1 MSGGGSAP
9 LWLERWHLD
18 EPAVAKTYKHYLLNT
33 KAGVLPRRQ
42 ENLLTRLPSN
52 QVSYLRYLH
61 VHWHRLT
68 AHKLSRW
75 LFWRKTW
82 EPDNKAV
89 SVVDCD
95 ADHTKSHLC
104 RCLKVH
110 NHCLDGAV
118 GALRCCLGRRFGAP
132 PQGVIGHLQAYST
145 ICNRCVGW
153 ICTSIWPG
161 LLGSKYYFKQPSTS
175 VPNEGESMPD
185 ELVSNDGSLLAMDQ
199 SIVFVVHW

>member
-1 MSGGGSAP
+1 MYRSNCCH
-9 LWLERWHLD
+9 RHL
-18 EPAVAKTYKHYLLNT
+18 KYIFRCSK
-33 KAGVLPRRQ
+33 
-42 ENLLTRLPSN
+42 
-52 QVSYLRYLH
+52 VSILI
-61 VHWHRLT
+61 
-68 AHKLSRW
+68 
-75 LFWRKTW
+75 RKYIYQQ
-82 EPDNKAV
+82 